1 LPKKLWRIVVSGQ
14 AQSPGK
20 RRIRGPGSW
29 RGGGVGPRP
38 VQRWS
43 RAKRRRQ
50 PPVPACACHR
60 RRVSSEARW
69 ATCQRPA
76 RTGTSCPAG
85 VCVSAKVRLA
95 TCRRSLPSPSPVK
108 QRRRNPAALVDDG
121 LDCALVDGGL
131 DCARVPVIVLYR
143 WPFMCLACAADMSSS
158 VPPLCPELA
167 PRFER
172 TSFLSKQRLQS
183 GAR

>member
-1 LPKKLWRIVVSGQ
+1 VDRPSH
-14 AQSPGK
+14 
-20 RRIRGPGSW
+20 RG
-29 RGGGVGPRP
+29 RGGYEGQGRDAVVGWGLGQCNGGAGPSDDASLP
-38 VQRWS
+38 CG
-43 RAKRRRQ
+43 RARL
-50 PPVPACACHR
+50 C
-60 RRVSSEARW
+60 VSSEARW

-76 RTGTSCPAG
+76 RTGTSCTAG
-85 VCVSAKVRLA
+85 VCVSAKARLA

-108 QRRRNPAALVDDG
+108 QRRRNPAALIDDG